1 MSCIASLSLVK
12 VGPQDIERF
21 KTSYQS
27 NECYF
32 SNETNKFIVT
42 VVRNVYEITLRDTYP
57 VVWVCLRKR
66 PIGFSSKTILTN
78 VMMRCLILINIF

>member
-1 MSCIASLSLVK
+1 MTVTIATGCTASLSLVK

-32 SNETNKFIVT
+32 SNETDKCIVT
-42 VVRNVYEITLRDTYP
+42 VVRNVYEITLRDTYR
-57 VVWVCLRKR
+57 VVWVC
-66 PIGFSSKTILTN
+66 STQETN
-78 VMMRCLILINIF
+78 WLLI

>member
-12 VGPQDIERF
+12 VGPQDIESF

-32 SNETNKFIVT
+32 SNETDKFIVT
-42 VVRNVYEITLRDTYP
+42 VVRNVYEITLRDTYR

-66 PIGFSSKTILTN
+66 PIGSSSKTILTS
-78 VMMRCLILINIF
+78 VMIRWLLLTNIF